1 MGKSIFKA
9 FAFHYLII
17 IFFSCV
23 PGIKISELYKYN
35 TVNNNF
41 YQTYQNDTLK
51 ISIDFSGA
59 HKYQNIAT
67 SKKVV
72 VNDDVVK
79 TINKLTTP
87 HKASLIFYS
96 KSRSS
101 KLGYAYY
108 GFLVKKKY
116 LKVGSITFKDYQNV
130 QNSKFSISPIIK
142 YKNSL
147 NTIAVIP
154 LVDYYVVFIN
164 TIRFKDFSQ
173 SELELDSLYLTSNTY
188 AEISSVLTD
197 SLFTKNVGMKNEVT
211 NSINKNLYDRSSY
224 IQPIK
229 RLHDIKID
237 SFPQLKSF
245 YYQSLLTRISFL
257 DNLDSINESQSDYL
271 AYLRMKAVKKPAIEK
286 VIVGYNVSNNFAKIV
301 AAKNFIMIN
310 ESHYDF
316 RNRYFLYISLD
327 SLYAV
332 GYRHLCLEDYSP
344 DKLSTQLYPK
354 KTDGFYIQ
362 EPFMAELI
370 RKAKSKGFLI
380 HSYEDTSTA
389 LLNFSSEIEKRE
401 YNQAHNLNK
410 LYNSDKA
417 AKWIVYAGYEHINK
431 KSFMNI
437 YKSCAQYF
445 YDLSGVNPFCIN
457 QTYFSSLSNSNNYLK
472 DKEVGYYTIDPAST
486 IYSEQQADLYI
497 INNLKSN
504 PWSDTSFNLINNV
517 QTYIL
522 NPNIKTEIKGNTF
535 VYIKT
540 EYLNLHQL
548 AIPIF
553 IATSVNYER
562 IKLSLP
568 INDYVAFF
576 TDSDEKVIYKYEIT
590 AVAKQSAR

>member
-1 MGKSIFKA
+1 MRKLIFKA
-9 FAFHYLII
+9 FAFYYLI
-17 IFFSCV
+17 FSLFSCTT
-23 PGIKISELYKYN
+23 GIKISKLYKYN

-41 YQTYQNDTLK
+41 YQTYQNDSLK

-59 HKYQNIAT
+59 HKYQNIADF
-67 SKKVV
+67 KKVV
-72 VNDDVVK
+72 VDGDVVK
-79 TINKLTTP
+79 SLSRLMEP
-87 HKASLIFYS
+87 HKTTLIFYS
-96 KSRSS
+96 KSRLL
-101 KLGYAYY
+101 KLGYSYY

-116 LKVGSITFKDYQNV
+116 FKAGSIAFRTYQNER
-130 QNSKFSISPIIK
+130 NSEFSISRLIK
-142 YKNSL
+142 YKHSL
-147 NTIAVIP
+147 NTIVVIP
-154 LVDYYVVFIN
+154 LVDSYVIFIN
-164 TIRFKDFSQ
+164 TIRVKDFSQ

-188 AEISSVLTD
+188 AEISSVLPD

-237 SFPQLKSF
+237 SFPQLKSY

-257 DNLDSINESQSDYL
+257 DNLDSIKESQSDYL
-271 AYLRMKAVKKPAIEK
+271 AYLRMKAVKKSAIEK

-344 DKLSTQLYPK
+344 DKITTQLYPK

-457 QTYFSSLSNSNNYLK
+457 QTYFSSLSNSNNYLN
-472 DKEVGYYTIDPAST
+472 DKEIGYYTIDSGST

-497 INNLKSN
+497 VNNLKTNPWLDTSFILINNLQHYSLIPNKKS
-504 PWSDTSFNLINNV
+504 D
-517 QTYIL
+517 
-522 NPNIKTEIKGNTF
+522 IKGNTF
-535 VYIKT
+535 IYIKS
-540 EYLNLHQL
+540 EYQESLHL

-553 IATSVNYER
+553 IGTSVNYES
-562 IKLSLP
+562 IKLYLP
-568 INDYVAFF
+568 LNDYIAFF
-576 TDSDEKVIYKYEIT
+576 TDNDEKIIYEYNIMGI
-590 AVAKQSAR
+590 AKQFAR